1 MATTVE
7 VSTWAQLVTALS
19 TSVQDTKTI
28 KIINDIDCNNEIPMG
43 VSSTIY
49 CYSSNANRTTIDGS
63 YVEDGVTKNHVI
75 RNLRTSATAP
85 IDIFRIESN
94 MSSGSNRGCGI
105 TFKNIDF
112 INLILMGGA
121 LVGSYNDSLI
131 GGRKLYFNSC
141 RFVGRR
147 NRMLLNGKS
156 DSGLSDDDT
165 FIQLNSCFFNIPY
178 YPDATENTYVPL
190 VGEWSGTRCYVR
202 AQFCWFRHS
211 YNGWDIT
218 NNNNY
223 QTYTRYIQMNGC
235 YNDGEIVGSNGLTV
249 TQKYDYVSPIQ
260 NVVDCNI
267 KLLSGSNSST
277 IYAPK
282 GIWRDHV
289 VDYNN
294 PSTQYTS
301 CVNGNSSLAIKV
313 TPESYMTDPAWLA
326 QNGFDVIVPGT

>member
-7 VSTWAQLVTALS
+7 VSTWAELRTALS
-19 TSVQDTKTI
+19 TSTQDTKTI
-28 KIINDIDCNNEIPMG
+28 KLIADIDCNDEIPTG
-43 VSSTIY
+43 VASTIY
-49 CYSSNANRTTIDGS
+49 CYSSNGYRTTIDGS
-63 YVEDGVTKNHVI
+63 YVVNEETRNHVI
-75 RNLRTSATAP
+75 RNLRTNASNP
-85 IDIFRIESN
+85 VDIFRIESN

-131 GGRKLYFNSC
+131 GGRKLYFNNC
-141 RFVGRR
+141 RFVGKR

-178 YPDATENTYVPL
+178 FPTSTENTYVPL
-190 VGEWSGTRCYVR
+190 VGEWSGTRCFVR
-202 AQFCWFRHS
+202 AQYCWFRHS
-211 YNGWDIT
+211 YNGWSIT

-223 QTYTRYIQMNGC
+223 QTYTRYMQMNGC
-235 YNDGEIVGSNGLTV
+235 YNDGEIVGANGLIV
-249 TQKYDYVSPIQ
+249 TQKYDYVAPIQ
-260 NVVDCNI
+260 NVVDCTI
-267 KLLSGSNSST
+267 KLLGAGTAPT
-277 IYAPK
+277 ITAPK

-294 PSTQYTS
+294 PSTQYND
-301 CVNGNSSLAIKV
+301 CVNGNSSLAIQVK
-313 TPESYMTDPAWLA
+313 PESNMTSPTWLSEH
-326 QNGFDVIVPGT
+326 GFDIIVPN